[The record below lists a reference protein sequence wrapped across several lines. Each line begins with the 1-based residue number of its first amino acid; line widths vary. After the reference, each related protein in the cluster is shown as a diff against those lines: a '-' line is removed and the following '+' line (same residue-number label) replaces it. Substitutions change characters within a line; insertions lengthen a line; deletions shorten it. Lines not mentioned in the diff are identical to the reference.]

1 VRSVRLSA
9 PFAAKMIGSKTLILT
24 STYPAELSPRPTGHQ
39 RLRRRFITILHGV
52 SWLASVVAISLFAAA
67 IPSWNQN
74 FFHSTGPNRGD
85 WTDGMPLGPLTFAM
99 LYHAIVLIQARM
111 QKARRSDVSTSYGP
125 SLSQPS
131 LLIHTTVP
139 CLVLL
144 SLLPALLLAAYGSL
158 FRFWQ
163 PAVRTQSGILV
174 CNTLNIFAREC
185 EPTLYDI
192 GSLQIAGITFG
203 ALVWILHFALLL
215 VSLRNVRRS
224 RLAKQLQREKM
235 AQYARSEGR
244 SSRASRRGYGSPR
257 GSTTSDGAG
266 DHGAWHQHPRPDRY
280 RRSGS
285 SSSSNSKSRSGSQS
299 GSRNNSLVGGIGE
312 AQRGRAEARATD
324 GRRQQNSQQEVPIF
338 FIQAP
343 EESHA
348 PTSRRSG

>member
-1 VRSVRLSA
+1 
-9 PFAAKMIGSKTLILT
+9 MIGSKTLILT
-24 STYPAELSPRPTGHQ
+24 STYPAELSLRPTSHE
-39 RLRRRFITILHGV
+39 RLRRRFITILHGA
-52 SWLASVVAISLFAAA
+52 SWLASVIAISLFAAA

-74 FFHSTGPNRGD
+74 FFHNTGPNRGD

-99 LYHAIVLIQARM
+99 LYHALVLIRAQI
-111 QKARRSDVSTSYGP
+111 QKAQRSNVSTSHGP
-125 SLSQPS
+125 SLNQTW
-131 LLIHTTVP
+131 LVIHTTVP

-174 CNTLNIFAREC
+174 CNMLNIFAREC
-185 EPTLYDI
+185 EPTLYSI

-203 ALVWILHFALLL
+203 ILVWVLHFALLL
-215 VSLRNVRRS
+215 VSLRKLRRS

-235 AQYARSEGR
+235 AQYARREER
-244 SSRASRRGYGSPR
+244 SSRASRRGYGSAR
-257 GSTTSDGAG
+257 GSTDRHGAG

-285 SSSSNSKSRSGSQS
+285 SSSSNPKSRSGSQS
-299 GSRNNSLVGGIGE
+299 GSRSNSLVGGVSE
-312 AQRGRAEARATD
+312 ARLGRAETSPQ
-324 GRRQQNSQQEVPIF
+324 GGRQQQNPPEVPIF

-343 EESHA
+343 EESHS
-348 PTSRRSG
+348 PPSRRSG